1 MLPNNTTTN
10 DNDDNLPKDRWWAA
24 PLILI
29 LFLCGD
35 DRLPL
40 VQSFAV
46 VGSSIECIAFSI
58 GGGV

>member
-10 DNDDNLPKDRWWAA
+10 NNDNLPKDRWAA
-24 PLILI
+24 SLILL

-40 VQSFAV
+40 VQSFDV
-46 VGSSIECIAFSI
+46 VGSSIECIAFTVI